1 MATSPDLA
9 QFRANQ
15 LTLKRGSRVIWE
27 NATWSLQGPCAI
39 LGANGSGKSSTLAL
53 LAGQVS
59 PDDGQLTFQVGQNTI
74 APESWMTS
82 VSLSAPWM
90 DFPKYLT
97 LKEIVNFH
105 GIFKLERPGHLG
117 WNALLESSGLDVGID
132 VTLGQWS
139 SGQRQRLALALAFG
153 TQTHALLLDE
163 PTSNLD
169 NDGIL
174 WFQNILEEISL
185 QTTTIV
191 VTNDV
196 AKEAPK
202 AASLLEI

>member
-1 MATSPDLA
+1 MASPPDLA
-9 QFRANQ
+9 RFRANQ
-15 LTLKRGSRVIWE
+15 LTLKRGSRVIWK

-59 PDDGQLTFQVGQNTI
+59 PDGGQLTFQVGQNTI
-74 APESWMTS
+74 NPESWMNS
-82 VSLSAPWM
+82 VSITAPWI

-97 LKEIVNFH
+97 LKEIVDFH
-105 GIFKLERPGHLG
+105 GIFRLERPGHLG

-132 VTLGQWS
+132 VPLSQWS

-169 NDGIL
+169 NGGIS
-174 WFQNILEEISL
+174 WFQRTLEEVSL
-185 QTTTIV
+185 HTTTIV
-191 VTNDV
+191 ATNNV

-202 AASLLEI
+202 SSSVLEV